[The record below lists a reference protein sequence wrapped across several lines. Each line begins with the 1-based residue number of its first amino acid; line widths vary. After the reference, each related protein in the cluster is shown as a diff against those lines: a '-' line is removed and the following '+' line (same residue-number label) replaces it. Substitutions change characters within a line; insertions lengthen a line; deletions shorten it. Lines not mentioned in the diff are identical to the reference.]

1 MSSPAS
7 PNPERSPSS
16 GTPHEITLLLRGVR
30 PDDSAAADRLFP
42 LLYDELRKM
51 ARAKLSHT
59 PGGTAGQ
66 TLQATALVHEVYFKL
81 VAKDTPA
88 YENRRHFFFAAAR
101 AMQDILVD
109 QYRRRAAI
117 KRGGGK
123 RPGELDSNDLAVEP
137 PNPGDDVVGIADA
150 LSELERSDPRKA
162 QIVRL
167 RYFTGL
173 SAEETAAAL
182 DVSLS
187 TVEREWRFARALLH
201 TMLARD
207 DSGKDA
213 DR

>member
-1 MSSPAS
+1 MLSPD
-7 PNPERSPSS
+7 PQRSPSH
-16 GTPHEITLLLRGVR
+16 PAPAPAHEITLLLRGVL
-30 PDDSAAADRLFP
+30 PNDAGAADRLFP

-51 ARAKLSHT
+51 ARAKLSNT
-59 PGGTAGQ
+59 PGGTSGQ

-137 PNPGDDVVGIADA
+137 PNAGDDVLGIADA

-182 DVSLS
+182 DISLS
-187 TVEREWRFARALLH
+187 TVER
-201 TMLARD
+201 
-207 DSGKDA
+207 
-213 DR
+213 

>member
-1 MSSPAS
+1 MATPES
-7 PNPERSPSS
+7 PNPTPPPSS
-16 GTPHEITLLLRGVR
+16 AQPHEITLLLRGVL
-30 PDDSAAADRLFP
+30 PTDSGAADRLFP

-51 ARAKLSHT
+51 ARAKLSNT

-137 PNPGDDVVGIADA
+137 PNPGDDVLGIADA
-150 LSELERSDPRKA
+150 LDELERSDPRKA

-182 DVSLS
+182 DISLS

-201 TMLARD
+201 TMLARVTD
-207 DSGKDA
+207 TEG
-213 DR
+213 